1 MTDVKQSVTP
11 FNGTNF
17 QLWKHHISMLLASK
31 GLDKHLK
38 SLNLLKKDNQYNK
51 NTITALVIITL
62 ALTDTQLQKVL
73 HCKTA
78 FDVIHLLS
86 EEYASQ
92 SITHQI
98 LLKQ

>member
-1 MTDVKQSVTP
+1 MTDIKQSVTP
-11 FNGTNF
+11 FDGTNF

-31 GLDKHLK
+31 GLDEHLK
-38 SLNLLKKDNQYNK
+38 SPNLLKKDDQYNK
-51 NTITALVIITL
+51 NATTALAIVTL

-78 FDVIHLLS
+78 FEVIHLLS
-86 EEYASQ
+86 EEYTSQ

-98 LLKQ
+98 LLK